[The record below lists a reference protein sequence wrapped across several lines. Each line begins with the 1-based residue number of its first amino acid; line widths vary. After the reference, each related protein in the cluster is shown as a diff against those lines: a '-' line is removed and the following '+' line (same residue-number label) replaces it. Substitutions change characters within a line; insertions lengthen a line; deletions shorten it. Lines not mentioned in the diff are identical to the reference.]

1 MEYDFEVDARDVYK
15 KVKYRVIIKHSWK
28 VGMRLRFSMLLLEL
42 AKRICPGK
50 MIIEETN
57 KF

>member
-15 KVKYRVIIKHSWK
+15 KVKYRIIIRHSWK
-28 VGMRLRFSMLLLEL
+28 VGMRLRLSMFLLGF
-42 AKRICPGK
+42 AKRICPSK

-57 KF
+57 EF

>member
-15 KVKYRVIIKHSWK
+15 KVKYRVIIRHSWK
-28 VGMRLRFSMLLLEL
+28 VGMRLRLSMLLLEL
-42 AKRICPGK
+42 AKRICPSK
-50 MIIEETN
+50 MTIEETN